1 MQNPML
7 QQLQQQPNQSPVN
20 PANNPIQMVQRFQE
34 FRQQMAGKNPKQMVE
49 QLVQSGQMSPE
60 QRDGLYQQ
68 AQSMLSMFR
77 R

>member
-7 QQLQQQPNQSPVN
+7 QQLNQAPTRMSAP
-20 PANNPIQMVQRFQE
+20 NNPMQMVQRFQE
-34 FRQQMAGKNPKQMVE
+34 FRQQMAGKNPQQMVD